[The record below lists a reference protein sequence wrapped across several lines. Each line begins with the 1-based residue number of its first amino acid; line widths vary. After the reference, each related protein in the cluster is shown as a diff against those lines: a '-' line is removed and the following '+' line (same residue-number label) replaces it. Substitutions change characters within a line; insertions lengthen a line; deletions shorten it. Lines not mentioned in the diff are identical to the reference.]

1 MNKFRGLADLGPAI
15 VVAVVAF
22 GPGSILTAAQVGA
35 TLGPWG
41 LAAVFVATALM
52 IGSTVLAVRV
62 GALFEGTPCGELRAR
77 LGPFA
82 AVSVGFVLF
91 GIVAIF
97 QSSNNASLIAG
108 VETLIPSAI
117 SNGEGEPGWLDS
129 AYAKGALLLAA
140 NGAALAFLFVARSL
154 YKLIERLM
162 KALMLAMVVAF
173 TINFAVA
180 LFAAPA
186 PSQEQTR
193 SVVESLSKRDWLPLL
208 GLIGTTYSVG
218 GAFYQAYLVRE
229 RKWGPEDLRRG
240 QFDAYFGGTALGLV
254 TALMLLTGMLAFF
267 GRLSPE
273 AAGKLQV
280 VDIARSLEPLFG
292 EGARVVFGVGLLAAA
307 FSSFLV
313 NAMVGGTILADSL
326 GWGSHI
332 SERWPKT
339 LSAVALLI
347 GMAITIAAFFDTN
360 SSTGLI
366 VLAQA
371 LTVIGL
377 PALAAALLYL
387 GVQRQPDG
395 RTRIATPWLTLLA
408 ILGFILSCILAGKWV
423 YEISA
428 KLLATS

>member
-1 MNKFRGLADLGPAI
+1 MNRFRGLADLGPAI

-41 LAAVFVATALM
+41 LVAVFVATGLM
-52 IGSTVLAVRV
+52 IGSTALAVRV
-62 GALFEGTPCGELRAR
+62 GALFQGTPCGELRTR
-77 LGPFA
+77 LGPVA
-82 AVSVGFVLF
+82 AISVGVVLF

-97 QSSNNASLIAG
+97 QSSNNASIIAG
-108 VETLIPSAI
+108 VETLIPSA
-117 SNGEGEPGWLDS
+117 SSSEDSDAGWLHS
-129 AYAKGALLLAA
+129 AYVKGALLLAA
-140 NGAALAFLFVARSL
+140 NGVALAFLFVARSL

-180 LFAAPA
+180 LFATPDMAE
-186 PSQEQTR
+186 EQSG
-193 SVVESLSKRDWLPLL
+193 SVVTNLSERDWLPLL

-229 RKWGPEDLRRG
+229 RKWGPEDLRKG

-254 TALMLLTGMLAFF
+254 TALMLITGTLAFF

-273 AAGKLQV
+273 EAKNLQV
-280 VDIARSLEPLFG
+280 IDIARSLEPLFG

-339 LSAVALLI
+339 LTAVALLI

-360 SSTGLI
+360 SSTRLI

-387 GVQRQPDG
+387 GLQRQPDG
-395 RTRIATPWLTLLA
+395 QRRIATPWLILLA
-408 ILGFILSCILAGKWV
+408 ALGLALSCTLAGKWV
-423 YEISA
+423 YEAIVR
-428 KLLATS
+428 LLASP